1 MNDQSILLLLGFL
14 VLIVS
19 LVSPII
25 KLNATIT
32 KLNVTLETFQLQT
45 EKNHNNLSERVK
57 QHGKEIDDLKETSVR
72 QSEALKQIIK
82 EGK

>member
-1 MNDQSILLLLGFL
+1 MGDQNILLLLGFL
-14 VLIVS
+14 VLLVS

-32 KLNVTLETFQLQT
+32 KLNVTLDSFERQT
-45 EKNHNNLSERVK
+45 EKNHSELSQRVK
-57 QHGKEIDDLKETSVR
+57 QHGIELDKLKSAAVKQGEEIKH
-72 QSEALKQIIK
+72 IK